1 MMETLYLVDHDCNIC
16 FSSCRND
23 SIGSFKEPDVMK
35 AAVPDQTVAI
45 AVAPNGGRRVKDDHP
60 AIPLDARELAAT
72 AAECLAAGAAMI
84 HVHVRDMDGKHLLDA
99 DAYRDVTAAIRA
111 QVGDR
116 LVVQISTEA
125 LGIYRPDQQMAVVK
139 ATRPE
144 AASLALREFLRSPED
159 DQPFGDFLAWLRR
172 ERVVPQI
179 ILYEPAEAV
188 RLADL
193 QRRGLIPWRG
203 VPVLYVLG
211 RYTVGQT
218 SEPTDLLP
226 FLASGI
232 PRFRHWSLCAFGR
245 DEAACVVAG
254 ALLGG
259 NVRVGFEN
267 NLWRPDGSLAANNAD
282 LVRVTAAI
290 LAAAGRT
297 PMSAQQLRGCWTGLT
312 E

>member
-1 MMETLYLVDHDCNIC
+1 M
-16 FSSCRND
+16 
-23 SIGSFKEPDVMK
+23 EPDAMN
-35 AAVPDQTVAI
+35 AAIPDHTVAI

-60 AIPLDARELAAT
+60 AIPLDAGELAAT
-72 AAECLAAGAAMI
+72 AAECLAAGAAVI
-84 HVHVRDMDGKHLLDA
+84 HVHVRDAYGKHLLDA
-99 DAYRDVTAAIRA
+99 DAYRDATAAIRR

-125 LGIYRPDQQMAVVK
+125 LGVYEPDQQMAVVK

-144 AASLALREFLRSPED
+144 AASFALREFLRSPQDER
-159 DQPFGDFLAWLRR
+159 PFGDFLAWLRR
-172 ERVVPQI
+172 ERVLPQI

-193 QRRGLIPWRG
+193 QRRGLVPWSD
-203 VPVLYVLG
+203 VPVLFVLG
-211 RYTVGQT
+211 RYSVGQT
-218 SEPTDLLP
+218 SDPTDLLP

-232 PRFRHWSLCAFGR
+232 PHFSHWSICAFGR
-245 DEAACVVAG
+245 HEAACVVAG

-259 NVRVGFEN
+259 HVRVGFEN

-282 LVRVTAAI
+282 LVRLTAAI
-290 LAAAGRT
+290 LTAAGRT
-297 PMSAQQLRGCWTGLT
+297 PMSAQQLRGCWTRMT

>member
-1 MMETLYLVDHDCNIC
+1 MESEVMTAAAPDH
-16 FSSCRND
+16 
-23 SIGSFKEPDVMK
+23 K
-35 AAVPDQTVAI
+35 VAI
-45 AVAPNGGRRVKDDHP
+45 TVAPNGGRRVKDDHS

-84 HVHVRDMDGKHLLDA
+84 HIHVRDVDGKHLLDA
-99 DAYRDVTAAIRA
+99 DAYRDTIAAIRT

-116 LVVQISTEA
+116 LIVQISTEA
-125 LGIYRPDQQMAVVK
+125 LGIYEPDHQIAVVK

-144 AASLALREFLRSPED
+144 AASIALREFLRNPED
-159 DQPFGDFLAWLRR
+159 EQPFGDFLDWLHRAH
-172 ERVVPQI
+172 VLPQI

-193 QRRGLIPWRG
+193 QRRGLVPWSD

-232 PRFRHWSLCAFGR
+232 PHFRHWSLCAFGQN
-245 DEAACVVAG
+245 EAACVVAG
-254 ALLGG
+254 ALRGG
-259 NVRVGFEN
+259 HVRVGFEN
-267 NLWRPDGSLAANNAD
+267 NLWMPDGSLAANNAD

-297 PMSAQQLRGCWTGLT
+297 PMSAQQLRGCWTGMT
-312 E
+312 A